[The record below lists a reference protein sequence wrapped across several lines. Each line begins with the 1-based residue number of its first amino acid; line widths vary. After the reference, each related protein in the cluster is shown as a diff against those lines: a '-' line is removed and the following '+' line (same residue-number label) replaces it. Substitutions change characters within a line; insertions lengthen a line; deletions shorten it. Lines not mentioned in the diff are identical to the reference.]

1 MNEWNQART
10 GPEITSAPRHWTLE
24 WELESLVA
32 TLPPAHTTTHLTKNN
47 TLKNTVME
55 SIIALYTFSCSFTD
69 HLIGT
74 QLAWSFPWPG
84 PGCVSRI
91 FSLKIDINGH
101 FD

>member
-55 SIIALYTFSCSFTD
+55 SIIALYTFSCSLYGPFNWDTVG
-69 HLIGT
+69 LEFP
-74 QLAWSFPWPG
+74 LAWAG
-84 PGCVSRI
+84 LRELYI
-91 FSLKIDINGH
+91 
-101 FD
+101 